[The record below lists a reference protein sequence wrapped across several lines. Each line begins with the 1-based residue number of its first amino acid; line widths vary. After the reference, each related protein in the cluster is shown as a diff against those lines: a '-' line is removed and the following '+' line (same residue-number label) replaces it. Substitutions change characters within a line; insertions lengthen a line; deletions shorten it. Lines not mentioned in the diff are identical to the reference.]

1 MNKINVLPI
10 ISKHLD
16 TLSNFGEN
24 KRSWSD
30 LTLFYFLPTLGG
42 VVLLF
47 LKFGFRI
54 DAVNGFLNAFSILTG
69 FLLNVLVL
77 LLSFTNPAPTLNV
90 DLRLRRDLLREV
102 FANICV
108 SILVSIAVVCTAIVA
123 LSYMKSQPG
132 AQTGPI
138 ATFLLTSCTSNF
150 ILTLLMVIKRMYT
163 LLDKELER
171 NTPLRKS
178 A

>member
-10 ISKHLD
+10 ISTHLD
-16 TLSNFGEN
+16 TLSNYGEK
-24 KRSWSD
+24 KRSRGD
-30 LTLFYFLPTLGG
+30 LTLFYFLPILGG
-42 VVLLF
+42 AVLAF

-54 DAVNGFLNAFSILTG
+54 DAVNGFLNAFAILTG
-69 FLLNVLVL
+69 LLLNVLVL
-77 LLSFTNPAPTLNV
+77 VLSLTNPSPTLNV
-90 DLRLRRDLLREV
+90 DFRLRRELLRQV

-108 SILVSIAVVCTAIVA
+108 AILVSIAVVCTAIVA

-138 ATFLLTSCTSNF
+138 ATFLLASCTLNF
-150 ILTLLMVIKRMYT
+150 VLTLLMVIKRMYT

>member
-10 ISKHLD
+10 ISRHLD
-16 TLSNFGEN
+16 TLSNYGEE
-24 KRSWSD
+24 KRSWVD
-30 LTLFYFLPTLGG
+30 LTLFYVFPVLGG
-42 VVLLF
+42 IVLAL

-69 FLLNVLVL
+69 LLLNVLVL
-77 LLSFTNPAPTLNV
+77 VLSLTNPSPTLSV
-90 DLRLRRDLLREV
+90 DLRLRRELLREV

-108 SILVSIAVVCTAIVA
+108 SILVSVGVVCTAIVA

-132 AQTGPI
+132 AQTGPV
-138 ATFLLTSCTSNF
+138 ATFLLTSCTLNF
-150 ILTLLMVIKRMYT
+150 VLTLLMVIKRMYS

-171 NTPLRKS
+171 NNPLRKT